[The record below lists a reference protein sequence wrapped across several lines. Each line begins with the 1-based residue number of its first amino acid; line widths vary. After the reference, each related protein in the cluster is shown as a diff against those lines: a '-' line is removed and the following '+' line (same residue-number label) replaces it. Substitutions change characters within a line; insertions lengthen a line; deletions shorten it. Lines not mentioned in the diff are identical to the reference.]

1 MKKLVAYFSVNGT
14 TAGRAAQ
21 LARAADADIFEIV
34 PAVPYTQADIDYSN
48 SKSRSSAEM
57 NDEAARPAMAGPA
70 PDLAAYDA
78 VYIGFPI
85 WWYTAPRIIN
95 TFIESGDFSGKKIAL
110 FATSGGSGIGRAIN
124 ELGRRYPKLDIVG
137 GKLLN
142 GGVSGDIM

>member
-57 NDEAARPAMAGPA
+57 NDSPIEAARIAST
-70 PDLAAYDA
+70 
-78 VYIGFPI
+78 II
-85 WWYTAPRIIN
+85 TA
-95 TFIESGDFSGKKIAL
+95 SSL
-110 FATSGGSGIGRAIN
+110 FTR
-124 ELGRRYPKLDIVG
+124 
-137 GKLLN
+137 
-142 GGVSGDIM
+142 

>member
-57 NDEAARPAMAGPA
+57 NDEAARPAMAGLA

>member
-95 TFIESGDFSGKKIAL
+95 TFIESGDFSGKKIAGV
-110 FATSGGSGIGRAIN
+110 ASA
-124 ELGRRYPKLDIVG
+124 GRRVGDGGRSRRGPRHSKMKIVG